1 MLRIKGLDV
10 YHGYVQAV
18 RGLSMHVKEGEL
30 LAILGS
36 NGAGKSSLL
45 GTLAGL
51 NKPAKGDIL
60 LKRKGD
66 TPPSEECP
74 QRMKGDTPPLEEC
87 PQRMK
92 GDTLPSEE
100 CPQRMKGDTPPLAET
115 EECPQSYQAITGNSP
130 EKMVRLGISL
140 VPERREIF
148 GSLNVLDNLMLGA
161 YHRYRSD
168 KAIIPSDI
176 REVMEFFPA
185 LKDRENELAGTL
197 SGGLQQMLAI
207 GRALMAR
214 PKLLLLDEPSVGL
227 APLVVREIMSILAK
241 LKNTGVTI
249 ILVEQNTRAALKV
262 ADRALV
268 MERGTIT
275 ISGSSDELMSD
286 VKVQQAYLGR
296 ARVQVAVAL

>member
-18 RGLSMHVKEGEL
+18 RGLSLHVKEGEL
-30 LAILGS
+30 LAILGA
-36 NGAGKSSLL
+36 NGAGKSTLL

-60 LKRKGD
+60 LKDRV
-66 TPPSEECP
+66 
-74 QRMKGDTPPLEEC
+74 
-87 PQRMK
+87 
-92 GDTLPSEE
+92 
-100 CPQRMKGDTPPLAET
+100 
-115 EECPQSYQAITGNSP
+115 ITGSAP
-130 EKMVRLGISL
+130 EKMVRSGISL

-148 GSLNVLDNLMLGA
+148 STLNVLDNLMLGA

-168 KAIIPSDI
+168 KAAISGDV
-176 REVMEFFPA
+176 REVLDIFPA
-185 LKDRENELAGTL
+185 LQGRENHTAGTL

-227 APLVVREIMSILAK
+227 APLVVREIMSILVQ
-241 LKNTGVTI
+241 LKSTGVTI

-268 MERGTIT
+268 MERGAIT
-275 ISGSSDELMSD
+275 VSGSSDELMSD
-286 VKVQQAYLGR
+286 TKVQQAYLGR
-296 ARVQVAVAL
+296 TRIRAAIPV